1 MSKITVLLILLVGA
15 GFSDNKTPGSL
26 TFYDYEAQAIDGLT
40 INMEKYRG
48 KKILIVNVA
57 SKCGFT
63 DQYKDL
69 QELHEK
75 YKSDLVVVGLPCNQF
90 NNQEPGNE
98 EEISQFCQINYG
110 VTFLLT
116 EKIEV
121 KGSNQHPIY
130 KWLTDKNL
138 NGVKSST
145 VRWNFQKY
153 LLDPSGNLIDYWYS
167 TTNPLSKKII
177 QHIQ

>member
-1 MSKITVLLILLVGA
+1 MYLLKFLLIPITIIQLSMSVNNLDSIYDIKINNITGEPIELSDFKDKYLL
-15 GFSDNKTPGSL
+15 F
-26 TFYDYEAQAIDGLT
+26 
-40 INMEKYRG
+40 
-48 KKILIVNVA
+48 VNVA

-75 YKSDLVVVGLPCNQF
+75 YKDDLIIVGLPCNQF
-90 NNQEPGNE
+90 GNQEPGNE

-121 KGSNQHPIY
+121 KGNTQHPIY

>member
-1 MSKITVLLILLVGA
+1 MYLLKFLLIPITIIQLSMSVNNLDSIYDIKINNITGEPIELSDFKDKYLL
-15 GFSDNKTPGSL
+15 F
-26 TFYDYEAQAIDGLT
+26 
-40 INMEKYRG
+40 
-48 KKILIVNVA
+48 VNVA

-75 YKSDLVVVGLPCNQF
+75 YKDDLIIVGLPCNQF
-90 NNQEPGNE
+90 GNQEPGNE

-121 KGSNQHPIY
+121 KGNTQHPIY

-167 TTNPLSKKII
+167 ITNPLSKKII
-177 QHIQ
+177 KHIQ

>member
-1 MSKITVLLILLVGA
+1 MYLLKLLLIPITIIQLNMSVNNLNSIYDIKINDITGEPIELSDFKDKYLL
-15 GFSDNKTPGSL
+15 F
-26 TFYDYEAQAIDGLT
+26 
-40 INMEKYRG
+40 
-48 KKILIVNVA
+48 VNVA

-98 EEISQFCQINYG
+98 QEISQFCKINYG

-121 KGSNQHPIY
+121 KGANQHYLY
-130 KWLTDKNL
+130 KWLTDKSL
-138 NGVKSST
+138 NGVKNST

-153 LLDPSGNLIDYWYS
+153 LVDPSGKLINYWYS
-167 TTNPLSKKII
+167 ITNPLSEKII
-177 QHIQ
+177 KHIQ

>member
-1 MSKITVLLILLVGA
+1 MYLLKFLLIPITIIQLSMSVTNLNSIYDIKINNITGEPIELSDFKDKYLL
-15 GFSDNKTPGSL
+15 F
-26 TFYDYEAQAIDGLT
+26 
-40 INMEKYRG
+40 
-48 KKILIVNVA
+48 VNVA

-75 YKSDLVVVGLPCNQF
+75 YKDDLIIVGLPCNQF
-90 NNQEPGNE
+90 GNQEPGNE

-167 TTNPLSKKII
+167 ITIL
-177 QHIQ
+177 

>member
-1 MSKITVLLILLVGA
+1 MYLLKFLLIPVTIIQLSMSVSNLNSIYDIKINDISGEPIELSDFKDKYLL
-15 GFSDNKTPGSL
+15 F
-26 TFYDYEAQAIDGLT
+26 
-40 INMEKYRG
+40 
-48 KKILIVNVA
+48 VNVA

-75 YKSDLVVVGLPCNQF
+75 YKDDLVVVGLPCNQF
-90 NNQEPGNE
+90 GNQEPGNE
-98 EEISQFCQINYG
+98 QEISQFCQINYG
-110 VTFLLT
+110 VTFILT

-167 TTNPLSKKII
+167 ITNPLSKKII
-177 QHIQ
+177 KHIQ

>member
-1 MSKITVLLILLVGA
+1 MYLLKFLLIPITIIQLSMSVNNLDSIYDIKINNITGEPIELSDFKDKYLL
-15 GFSDNKTPGSL
+15 F
-26 TFYDYEAQAIDGLT
+26 
-40 INMEKYRG
+40 
-48 KKILIVNVA
+48 VNVA

-98 EEISQFCQINYG
+98 QEISQFCKINYG

-121 KGSNQHPIY
+121 KGDNQHYLY

-138 NGVKSST
+138 NGVKNST

-153 LLDPSGNLIDYWYS
+153 LVDPSGKLINYWYS
-167 TTNPLSKKII
+167 ITNPLSEKII
-177 QHIQ
+177 KHIQ

>member
-1 MSKITVLLILLVGA
+1 MSVNNLDSIYDIKINNITGEPIELSDFKDKYLL
-15 GFSDNKTPGSL
+15 F
-26 TFYDYEAQAIDGLT
+26 
-40 INMEKYRG
+40 
-48 KKILIVNVA
+48 VNVA

-75 YKSDLVVVGLPCNQF
+75 YKDDLIIVGLPCNQF
-90 NNQEPGNE
+90 GNQEPGNE

-121 KGSNQHPIY
+121 KGGNQHPIY

>member
-1 MSKITVLLILLVGA
+1 MYLLKFLLIPITIIQLSMSINNLNSIYDIKINDISGEPIELSDFKDKYLL
-15 GFSDNKTPGSL
+15 F
-26 TFYDYEAQAIDGLT
+26 
-40 INMEKYRG
+40 
-48 KKILIVNVA
+48 VNVA

-75 YKSDLVVVGLPCNQF
+75 YKENLVVVGLPCNQF
-90 NNQEPGNE
+90 GNQEPGNE

-121 KGSNQHPIY
+121 KGGNQHPIY

-153 LLDPSGNLIDYWYS
+153 LLDPSGNLINYWYS

>member
-1 MSKITVLLILLVGA
+1 MSVNNLDSIYDIKINNITGEPIELSDFKDKYLL
-15 GFSDNKTPGSL
+15 F
-26 TFYDYEAQAIDGLT
+26 
-40 INMEKYRG
+40 
-48 KKILIVNVA
+48 VNVA

-75 YKSDLVVVGLPCNQF
+75 YKDDLIIVGLPCNQF
-90 NNQEPGNE
+90 GNQEPGNE

-121 KGSNQHPIY
+121 KGNTQHPIY

>member
-1 MSKITVLLILLVGA
+1 MYLLKFLLIPITIIQLNMSVNNLNSIYDIKINDITGEPIELSDFKDKYLL
-15 GFSDNKTPGSL
+15 F
-26 TFYDYEAQAIDGLT
+26 
-40 INMEKYRG
+40 
-48 KKILIVNVA
+48 VNVA

-75 YKSDLVVVGLPCNQF
+75 YKDDLIIVGLPCNQF
-90 NNQEPGNE
+90 GNQEPGNE

-121 KGSNQHPIY
+121 KGENQHPLY
-130 KWLTDKNL
+130 KWLTNKNL
-138 NGVKSST
+138 NGEKSST

-153 LLDPSGNLIDYWYS
+153 MIDPSGKLINYWYS
-167 TTNPLSKKII
+167 ITNPLSQKITKYF
-177 QHIQ
+177 Q

>member
-1 MSKITVLLILLVGA
+1 MYFLKLLLITVIQLNMSVNNSNSIYDIKINDITGEPIKL
-15 GFSDNKTPGSL
+15 SDFK
-26 TFYDYEAQAIDGLT
+26 D
-40 INMEKYRG
+40 KYV
-48 KKILIVNVA
+48 LFVNVA

-63 DQYKDL
+63 DQYKDM

-75 YKSDLVVVGLPCNQF
+75 YKSKLVIIGLPCNQF

-98 EEISQFCQINYG
+98 QEISQFCKINYG

-121 KGSNQHPIY
+121 KGDNQHPLY

-138 NGVKSST
+138 NGEKSST

-153 LLDPSGNLIDYWYS
+153 LIDPSGKLINYWYS
-167 TTNPLSKKII
+167 ITNPLSQKITKYF
-177 QHIQ
+177 

>member
-1 MSKITVLLILLVGA
+1 MYLLKFLLIPITIIQLSMSVNNLDSIYDIKINNITGEPIELSDFKDKYLL
-15 GFSDNKTPGSL
+15 F
-26 TFYDYEAQAIDGLT
+26 
-40 INMEKYRG
+40 
-48 KKILIVNVA
+48 VNVA

-75 YKSDLVVVGLPCNQF
+75 YKDDLIIVGLPCNQF
-90 NNQEPGNE
+90 GNQEPGNE

-121 KGSNQHPIY
+121 KGGNQHPIY

-153 LLDPSGNLIDYWYS
+153 LLDPSGNLINYWYS

>member
-1 MSKITVLLILLVGA
+1 MYLLKLLLIPITIIQLNMSVNNLNSIYDIKINDITGEPIELSDFKDKYLL
-15 GFSDNKTPGSL
+15 F
-26 TFYDYEAQAIDGLT
+26 
-40 INMEKYRG
+40 
-48 KKILIVNVA
+48 VNVA

-98 EEISQFCQINYG
+98 QEISQFCKINYG
-110 VTFLLT
+110 VTFLFT

-121 KGSNQHPIY
+121 KGDNQHYLY

-138 NGVKSST
+138 NGVKNST

-153 LLDPSGNLIDYWYS
+153 LVDPSGKLINYWYS
-167 TTNPLSKKII
+167 ITNPLSEKII
-177 QHIQ
+177 KHIQ

>member
-1 MSKITVLLILLVGA
+1 MYLFKFLLIPITIIQLSMSVNNLDSIYDIKINNITGEPIELSDFKDKYLL
-15 GFSDNKTPGSL
+15 F
-26 TFYDYEAQAIDGLT
+26 
-40 INMEKYRG
+40 
-48 KKILIVNVA
+48 VNVA

-75 YKSDLVVVGLPCNQF
+75 YKDDLIIVGLPCNQF
-90 NNQEPGNE
+90 GNQEPGNE

-121 KGSNQHPIY
+121 KGGNQHPIY

-153 LLDPSGNLIDYWYS
+153 LLDPSGNLINYWYS
-167 TTNPLSKKII
+167 TTSPLSKKII

>member
-1 MSKITVLLILLVGA
+1 MYLLKLLLIPITTIQLSMSVNNLNSIYDIKINNITGEPIELSDFKDKYLL
-15 GFSDNKTPGSL
+15 F
-26 TFYDYEAQAIDGLT
+26 
-40 INMEKYRG
+40 
-48 KKILIVNVA
+48 VNVA

-69 QELHEK
+69 QELYEK
-75 YKSDLVVVGLPCNQF
+75 YKDNLVVVGLPCNQF
-90 NNQEPGNE
+90 GNQEPGNE
-98 EEISQFCQINYG
+98 QEISQFCQINYG

-177 QHIQ
+177 KHIQ

>member
-1 MSKITVLLILLVGA
+1 MYLLKILLIPITIIQLSMNVNNLNSIYDIKINDISGEPIELSEFKDKYLL
-15 GFSDNKTPGSL
+15 F
-26 TFYDYEAQAIDGLT
+26 
-40 INMEKYRG
+40 
-48 KKILIVNVA
+48 VNVA

-75 YKSDLVVVGLPCNQF
+75 YKDDLIIVGLPCNQF
-90 NNQEPGNE
+90 GNQEPGNE

-121 KGSNQHPIY
+121 KGGNQHPIY

-153 LLDPSGNLIDYWYS
+153 LLDPSGNLINYWYS
-167 TTNPLSKKII
+167 TTSPLSKKII

>member
-1 MSKITVLLILLVGA
+1 MYLFKFLLIPITIIQLSMSVNNLDSIYDIKINNITGEPIELSDFKDKYLL
-15 GFSDNKTPGSL
+15 F
-26 TFYDYEAQAIDGLT
+26 
-40 INMEKYRG
+40 
-48 KKILIVNVA
+48 VNVA

-75 YKSDLVVVGLPCNQF
+75 YKDDLIIVGLPCNQF
-90 NNQEPGNE
+90 GNQEPGNE

-121 KGSNQHPIY
+121 KGGNQHPIY

-153 LLDPSGNLIDYWYS
+153 LLDPSGNLINYWYS

>member
-1 MSKITVLLILLVGA
+1 MYLLKFLLIPITIIQLSMSINNLNSIYDIKINDISGEPIELSDFKDKYLL
-15 GFSDNKTPGSL
+15 F
-26 TFYDYEAQAIDGLT
+26 
-40 INMEKYRG
+40 
-48 KKILIVNVA
+48 VNVA

-75 YKSDLVVVGLPCNQF
+75 YKDDLIIVGLPCNQF
-90 NNQEPGNE
+90 GNQEPGNE

-121 KGSNQHPIY
+121 KGGNQHPIY

-153 LLDPSGNLIDYWYS
+153 LLDPSGNLINYWYS

>member
-1 MSKITVLLILLVGA
+1 MYLLKLLLIPITIIQLNMSVNNLNSIYDIKINDITGEPIELSDFKDKYLL
-15 GFSDNKTPGSL
+15 F
-26 TFYDYEAQAIDGLT
+26 
-40 INMEKYRG
+40 
-48 KKILIVNVA
+48 VNVA

-75 YKSDLVVVGLPCNQF
+75 YKDDLVVVGLPCNQF
-90 NNQEPGNE
+90 GNQEPGNE
-98 EEISQFCQINYG
+98 QEISQFCQINYG
-110 VTFLLT
+110 VTFILT

-138 NGVKSST
+138 NGVKSSS

-167 TTNPLSKKII
+167 ITNPLSKKII
-177 QHIQ
+177 KHIQ

>member
-1 MSKITVLLILLVGA
+1 MYLFKFLLIPITIIQLSMSVNNLDSIYDIKINNITGEPIELSDFKDKYLL
-15 GFSDNKTPGSL
+15 F
-26 TFYDYEAQAIDGLT
+26 
-40 INMEKYRG
+40 
-48 KKILIVNVA
+48 VNVA

-75 YKSDLVVVGLPCNQF
+75 YKDDLIIIGLPCNQF
-90 NNQEPGNE
+90 GNQEPGNE

-121 KGSNQHPIY
+121 KGGNQHPIY

-153 LLDPSGNLIDYWYS
+153 LLDPSGNLINYWYS

>member
-1 MSKITVLLILLVGA
+1 ML
-15 GFSDNKTPGSL
+15 F
-26 TFYDYEAQAIDGLT
+26 
-40 INMEKYRG
+40 
-48 KKILIVNVA
+48 VNVA

-63 DQYKDL
+63 DQYKDM

-75 YKSDLVVVGLPCNQF
+75 YKSKLVIIGLPCNQF

-98 EEISQFCQINYG
+98 QEISQFCEINYG

-121 KGSNQHPIY
+121 KGDNQHYLY

-138 NGVKSST
+138 NGVKNST

-153 LLDPSGNLIDYWYS
+153 LVDPSGKLVNYWYS
-167 TTNPLSKKII
+167 ITNPLSQKITKYF
-177 QHIQ
+177 